1 MQDAIRV
8 LLVDDHLVVRRGIR
22 EFLEEARDIAVVAEA
37 ENAAQALELAQQHR
51 PDIVVLDI
59 KLPDRSGIEVARQL
73 RAASPDVGLLIL
85 TAYDDD
91 PYVQAALDAGVNG
104 YVMKSADAGE
114 LVEAVRAV
122 HEGQRVFNDALLRKA
137 RQSVSPASENLIE
150 PLTPREVEVL
160 RLAAT
165 GLTNK
170 AIGYRLGISDRTVQG
185 HLANIYGKLNVS
197 GRTEMVARALALE
210 IITLEG

>member
-22 EFLEEARDIAVVAEA
+22 EFLEEARDIAVIAEA

-137 RQSVSPASENLIE
+137 RQSVSPASENLFE